1 MLVLCLFIMKA
12 LGDDRRSFSYYK
24 AIPVIEK
31 LPFKIQNVEQ
41 VKHLPSIGKS
51 MQDHVSEHTLTL
63 SLVFYSILFFFS
75 LITVLHIYI
84 SFLGKFI

>member
-1 MLVLCLFIMKA
+1 MIIHIFLFEA

-31 LPFKIQNVEQ
+31 LHFKIESVDQ

-51 MQDHVSEHTLTL
+51 LQDHVSD
-63 SLVFYSILFFFS
+63 
-75 LITVLHIYI
+75 
-84 SFLGKFI
+84 